1 MTKKGGFIMDWKLFL
16 ESGPTKD
23 IVQVFLSLLV
33 TTGPYLL
40 VALAINSFISKLIK
54 REWINFIAAK
64 FGHLVLVRYTLLP
77 FLSLFTLTNP
87 SCYEVGSHL
96 DEKHKP
102 AFYDATVSFCH
113 PITSIF
119 PFSNSG
125 ELFFLIAPLY
135 PVMKLHLS
143 LGNFM
148 IAYFFGGLVIVF
160 IKGVTTELLT
170 RYYMGKIQ

>member
-1 MTKKGGFIMDWKLFL
+1 MDWKTFL
-16 ESGPTKD
+16 GSGPTKE
-23 IVQVFLSLLV
+23 IVEVFLSLLM

-40 VALAINSFISKLIK
+40 VALAINSFISKLIRK
-54 REWINFIAAK
+54 EWLNFIAAK
-64 FGHLVLVRYTLLP
+64 FGHIALVRYTLLP
-77 FLSLFTLTNP
+77 FLSLFALTNP

-96 DEKHKP
+96 NEKHKP

-113 PITSIF
+113 PITSIL

-135 PVMKLHLS
+135 PIMKLNLS

-148 IAYFFGGLVIVF
+148 IAYFVGGLVIVF
-160 IKGVTTELLT
+160 MKGVTTELLT
-170 RYYMGKIQ
+170 RHYMSKIQ